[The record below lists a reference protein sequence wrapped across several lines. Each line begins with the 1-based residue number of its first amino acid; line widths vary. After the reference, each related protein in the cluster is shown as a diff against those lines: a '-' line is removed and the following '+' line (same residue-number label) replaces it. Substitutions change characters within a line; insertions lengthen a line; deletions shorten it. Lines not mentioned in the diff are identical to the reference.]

1 MLFTKGIK
9 FNLLENALR
18 GKRMIKNVLLVI
30 INKPVI
36 VFLSGE

>member
-9 FNLLENALR
+9 LNLLENALR

-36 VFLSGE
+36 VFFALE